1 MKKKILIV
9 VNVDWFFVS
18 HRLLI
23 AKEAIKA
30 NYEVHLATQV
40 TLKKGIIEAHGIIVH
55 PIKISRSSIN
65 PLGVLGYCF
74 SLSKILRAVKPSIL
88 HLVTIKPVV
97 LGGLLAR
104 IYGVPSV
111 IYAISG
117 MGYLFISKSFVN
129 HGIRKIV
136 SLIYRFIFRHKNSLV
151 ICQNPTDLNLVLKKS
166 KYRSDRA
173 ILIPGSGVN
182 LDRYV
187 SKKTAFDN
195 PNEPVVMF
203 ASRLLKDKGIFEFVQ
218 AARLVKKKF
227 ENNLNKISFVVVG
240 DVDSDNKASID
251 YHLLNEWKQAGLIQ
265 YWGYSDRI
273 ENMLQKADIF
283 VLPSYREGMPK
294 ILQEASAS
302 SLPVITTDVPGC
314 RDAIIQN
321 ETGLL
326 VPARDSKALSSA
338 IIELL
343 HDHKKA
349 KLLGQN
355 GRKYAEK
362 NFDVNLVAKKHIEI
376 YKFLDSQNSIT

>member
-40 TLKKGIIEAHGIIVH
+40 TLNMDIIEAHGIIVH

-65 PLGVLGYCF
+65 PFSILGYCF
-74 SLSKILRAVKPSIL
+74 SLSKIFRSVKPDLL

-111 IYAISG
+111 VYAISG
-117 MGYLFISKSFVN
+117 MGYLYISKSFVN
-129 HGIRKIV
+129 NGIRKVV

-151 ICQNPTDLNLVLKKS
+151 ICQNTADLNLVLKKS

-187 SKKTAFDN
+187 SKKTVFDH
-195 PNEPVVMF
+195 PNQSVVMF
-203 ASRLLKDKGIFEFVQ
+203 ASRLLKDKGIFEFVH
-218 AARLVKKKF
+218 AAKLVKKIF
-227 ENNLNKISFVVVG
+227 ENDLNKITFAVVG
-240 DVDSDNKASID
+240 DVDSENKASINH
-251 YHLLNEWKQAGLIQ
+251 HLLDEWEQIGLIQ

-273 ENMLQKADIF
+273 ESMLQKADIF

-314 RDAIIQN
+314 RDAIIPN

-326 VPARDSKALSSA
+326 VPARDSEALSSA